1 MKKYS
6 LFILISLAIFSCSD
20 NDKEILPNVV
30 FILADDLGYGEIG
43 ILGQKKIE
51 TPNIDKLAKSGM
63 ILTNHYSGS
72 PVCAPS
78 RSILLT
84 GLHSGKNP
92 IRGNDEWKERGNV
105 WSFKAMFNNPELE
118 GQRPLPDSIITVA
131 DIFRSKGYKTGMF
144 GKWGLGAPN
153 TNSIP
158 NNKGFDFFYGYNC
171 QRQAHTFYPTHL
183 WKNKERHILENQ
195 IVNKGK
201 LPSNLDPNN
210 EESYLKYNQKDYAPT
225 LIHQEALK
233 FIERN
238 KDEKFFVFYA
248 SPIPHLPLQAPEKWV
263 NYYKDKFG
271 DEKPYT
277 GGSGYYPN
285 QYPKA
290 TYAAMISYLDQQ
302 VGELV
307 KKLKEIGKY
316 ENTLLIF
323 SSDNGPTHIK
333 HVDIDFFN
341 SAGPFLNSENT
352 VKGNLNEGGIRVP
365 TIVTWPKVIP
375 SGSESNHP
383 SVFYDYLAT
392 VSDLVGVSPPYKT
405 DGISFLPTLKGINQ
419 EKHKYLY
426 WEFPSYGGQQA
437 IRIDKWK
444 GIRKGLFK
452 GLTKLKLYNL
462 NLDSKELND
471 VASEYPEIVEK
482 MENFMKEAHKTPKM
496 DIFKIPVLENDKNN

>member
-1 MKKYS
+1 MRNYS
-6 LFILISLAIFSCSD
+6 IIFFLSLVIFSCSKIED
-20 NDKEILPNVV
+20 RDTFPNIV

-43 ILGQKKIE
+43 ILGQDKIE
-51 TPNIDKLAKSGM
+51 TPNIDVLAKSGM
-63 ILTNHYSGS
+63 ILTDHYTGS

-84 GLHSGKNP
+84 GLHSGNNP
-92 IRGNDEWKERGNV
+92 IRGNDEWKERGDV
-105 WSFKAMFNNPELE
+105 WSFEAMFDNPELE

-131 DIFRSKGYKTGMF
+131 DILKSQGYKTGMF

-183 WKNKERHILENQ
+183 WRNKERHILDNQ
-195 IVNKGK
+195 IVNKGR
-201 LPSNLDPNN
+201 LSIDLDPNN
-210 EESYLKYNQKDYAPT
+210 GESYIKYNQKDYAPT
-225 LIHQEALK
+225 LIHQEVLK
-233 FIERN
+233 FIDRN
-238 KDEKFFVFYA
+238 KDDRFFVYYA
-248 SPIPHLPLQAPEKWV
+248 SPIPHLPLQAPVEWV
-263 NYYKDKFG
+263 DFYKEKFG
-271 DEKPYT
+271 DEQPYT

-316 ENTLLIF
+316 ENTLIIF

-365 TIVTWPKVIP
+365 TIVTWPDVIP
-375 SGSESNHP
+375 PGSESNHP
-383 SVFYDYLAT
+383 STFYDYLAT

-405 DGISFLPTLKGINQ
+405 DGISFLPTLKGKTQ

-444 GIRKGLFK
+444 GIKKGLFK
-452 GLTKLKLYNL
+452 GESKLKLYDL
-462 NLDSKELND
+462 SVDSKELND
-471 VASEYPEIVEK
+471 VASKHPDIVTK
-482 MENFMKEAHKTPKM
+482 MENMMKEAHNTPSM
-496 DIFKIPVLENDKNN
+496 DIFKIPVLENDK

>member
-1 MKKYS
+1 MWNYKII
-6 LFILISLAIFSCSD
+6 FFISLVIFSCSKTENKD
-20 NDKEILPNVV
+20 TTPNIV

-51 TPNIDKLAKSGM
+51 TPNIDQLAKSGM
-63 ILTNHYSGS
+63 VLTDHYTGS

-84 GLHSGKNP
+84 GLHSGNNP

-105 WSFKAMFNNPELE
+105 WSFEAMFENPELE

-131 DIFRSKGYKTGMF
+131 DILRSKGYKTGMF

-183 WKNKERHILENQ
+183 WKNKERHILNNQ

-201 LPSNLDPNN
+201 LPSNLDPDN
-210 EESYLKYNQKDYAPT
+210 EESYIKYNQKDYAPT

-233 FIERN
+233 FIETN
-238 KDEKFFVFYA
+238 KDEKFFVYYA
-248 SPIPHLPLQAPEKWV
+248 SPIPHLPLQAPDIWV
-263 NYYKDKFG
+263 NYYRVKFG
-271 DEKPYT
+271 DEKPYA

-307 KKLKEIGKY
+307 KKLKKIGKY
-316 ENTLLIF
+316 ENTLIIF
-323 SSDNGPTHIK
+323 SSDNGPTHID

-365 TIVTWPKVIP
+365 AIVTWPKVI
-375 SGSESNHP
+375 SAGSESNHP
-383 SVFYDYLAT
+383 SIFYDYLAT
-392 VSDLVGVSPPYKT
+392 ISDLVGVTPPYKT
-405 DGISFLPTLKGINQ
+405 DGISFLPTLKGKTQ
-419 EKHKYLY
+419 KKHKFLY

-437 IRIDKWK
+437 IRINKWK
-444 GIRKGLFK
+444 GIKKGLIK
-452 GLTKLKLYNL
+452 GQSKLKLYNL
-462 NLDSKELND
+462 SLDPKELND
-471 VASEYPEIVEK
+471 VASEFPEIVAK
-482 MENFMKEAHKTPKM
+482 MENMMKDAHKTPKM
-496 DIFKIPVLENDKNN
+496 DIFKIPALEND

>member
-1 MKKYS
+1 MRNYS
-6 LFILISLAIFSCSD
+6 IIFFLSLVTFSCSKTENRD
-20 NDKEILPNVV
+20 TFPNIV
-30 FILADDLGYGEIG
+30 FILGDDLGYGEIG
-43 ILGQKKIE
+43 ILGQDKIE
-51 TPNIDKLAKSGM
+51 TPNIDELAKSGM
-63 ILTNHYSGS
+63 ILTDHYTGS

-84 GLHSGKNP
+84 GLHSGNNP
-92 IRGNDEWKERGNV
+92 IRGNDEWKERGDV
-105 WSFKAMFNNPELE
+105 WSFEAMFNNPELE

-131 DIFRSKGYKTGMF
+131 DILKSQGYKTGMF

-183 WKNKERHILENQ
+183 WKNKERHILNNQ

-201 LPSNLDPNN
+201 LPSNLDPDN
-210 EESYLKYNQKDYAPT
+210 EESYIKYNQKDYAPT

-233 FIERN
+233 FIETN
-238 KDEKFFVFYA
+238 KDEKFFVYYA
-248 SPIPHLPLQAPEKWV
+248 SPIPHLPLQAPDIWV
-263 NYYKDKFG
+263 NYYRVKFG
-271 DEKPYT
+271 DEKPYA

-307 KKLKEIGKY
+307 KKLKKIGKY
-316 ENTLLIF
+316 ENTLIIF
-323 SSDNGPTHIK
+323 SSDNGPTHID

-365 TIVTWPKVIP
+365 AIVTWPKVI
-375 SGSESNHP
+375 SAGSESNHP
-383 SVFYDYLAT
+383 SIFYDYLAT
-392 VSDLVGVSPPYKT
+392 ISDLVGVTPPYKT
-405 DGISFLPTLKGINQ
+405 DGISFLPTLKGKTQ
-419 EKHKYLY
+419 KKHKFLY

-437 IRIDKWK
+437 IRINKWK
-444 GIRKGLFK
+444 GIKKGLIK
-452 GLTKLKLYNL
+452 GQSKLKLYNL
-462 NLDSKELND
+462 SLDPKELND
-471 VASEYPEIVEK
+471 VASEFPEIVAK
-482 MENFMKEAHKTPKM
+482 MENMMKDAHKTPKM
-496 DIFKIPVLENDKNN
+496 DIFKIPALEND

>member
-1 MKKYS
+1 MNKY
-6 LFILISLAIFSCSD
+6 LLYILISLSIFSCSN
-20 NDKEILPNVV
+20 NDKENLPSVV

-63 ILTNHYSGS
+63 ILTDHYTGS

-84 GLHSGKNP
+84 GLHSGNNP
-92 IRGNDEWKERGNV
+92 IRGNDEWKERGDV
-105 WSFKAMFNNPELE
+105 WSFKAMFDNPELE
-118 GQRPLPDSIITVA
+118 GQRPLPDSIVTIV
-131 DIFRSKGYKTGMF
+131 DILKSKGYKTGMF

-171 QRQAHTFYPTHL
+171 QRQAHTFFPTHL
-183 WKNKERHILENQ
+183 WKNKERHILENR

-201 LPSNLDPNN
+201 LPSNLDPNS
-210 EESYLKYNQKDYAPT
+210 EESYINYNQKDYAPT

-238 KDEKFFVFYA
+238 KDEKFFVYYA
-248 SPIPHLPLQAPEKWV
+248 SPIPHLPLQAPAIWV
-263 NYYKDKFG
+263 NYYREKFG
-271 DEKPYT
+271 EEKPYT

-316 ENTLLIF
+316 ENTLIIF
-323 SSDNGPTHIK
+323 SSDNGPTHID

-365 TIVTWPKVIP
+365 TIATWPKVIAA
-375 SGSESNHP
+375 GSKSNHP
-383 SVFYDYLAT
+383 SIFYDYLAT
-392 VSDLVGVSPPYKT
+392 ISDLVGVTPPYKT
-405 DGISFLPTLKGINQ
+405 DGISFLPTLKGKTQ

-437 IRIDKWK
+437 IRINKWK
-444 GIRKGLFK
+444 GIKKGLIK
-452 GLTKLKLYNL
+452 GQSKLKLYNL
-462 NLDSKELND
+462 SLDSKELND
-471 VASEYPEIVEK
+471 VASEFPEIVAK
-482 MENFMKEAHKTPKM
+482 MENMMKGAHKTPKM
-496 DIFKIPVLENDKNN
+496 DIFKIPALENDKKN

>member
-1 MKKYS
+1 MRKY
-6 LFILISLAIFSCSD
+6 LILILFSLVICSCSKTEE
-20 NDKEILPNVV
+20 NDLPNLV

-43 ILGQKKIE
+43 VLGQNKIE
-51 TPNIDKLAKSGM
+51 TPNIDQLAKDGM

-84 GLHSGKNP
+84 GLHSGNNP
-92 IRGNDEWKERGNV
+92 IRGNDEWKERGDV
-105 WSFKAMFNNPELE
+105 WSFKAMFDNPKLE

-131 DIFRSKGYKTGMF
+131 DILRSKGYRTGMF
-144 GKWGLGAPN
+144 GKWGLGAP
-153 TNSIP
+153 TSNSIP

-183 WKNKERHILENQ
+183 WRNKQRHLLDNL
-195 IVNKGK
+195 IVDKGG
-201 LPSNLDPNN
+201 LPEDLDPKN
-210 EESYLKYNQKDYAPT
+210 EESYRMYNQFDYAPK

-238 KDEKFFVFYA
+238 KDDKFFLYYA
-248 SPIPHLPLQAPEKWV
+248 SPIPHLPLQAPVKWV
-263 NYYKDKFG
+263 NYYREKFG
-271 DEKPYT
+271 DEIPYT

-307 KKLKEIGKY
+307 EKLKEIGKY
-316 ENTLLIF
+316 KNTLIIF
-323 SSDNGPTHIK
+323 SSDNGPTHVK
-333 HVDIDFFN
+333 HVDIDFFD
-341 SAGPFLNSENT
+341 SAGPFSNLENT

-365 TIVTWPKVIP
+365 TIVTWPDVIA
-375 SGSESNHP
+375 SGSKSNHP
-383 SVFYDYLAT
+383 SIFYDYLAT
-392 VSDLVGVSPPYKT
+392 VSDLVGISPPYKT
-405 DGISFLPTLKGINQ
+405 DGISFLPTLKGKSQ

-437 IRIDKWK
+437 IRIDQWLSL
-444 GIRKGLFK
+444 IH
-452 GLTKLKLYNL
+452 
-462 NLDSKELND
+462 
-471 VASEYPEIVEK
+471 I
-482 MENFMKEAHKTPKM
+482 
-496 DIFKIPVLENDKNN
+496 

>member
-1 MKKYS
+1 MNKYL
-6 LFILISLAIFSCSD
+6 LFILISLSILSCSN
-20 NDKEILPNVV
+20 NDKDNLPNIV

-63 ILTNHYSGS
+63 ILTDHYTGS

-84 GLHSGKNP
+84 GLHSGNNP
-92 IRGNDEWKERGNV
+92 IRGNDEWKERGDV
-105 WSFKAMFNNPELE
+105 WSFKAMFDNPELE
-118 GQRPLPDSIITVA
+118 GQRPLPDSIVTIA
-131 DIFRSKGYKTGMF
+131 DILRSKGYKTGMF

-171 QRQAHTFYPTHL
+171 QRQAHTFFPTHL
-183 WKNKERHILENQ
+183 WKNKERHILENR
-195 IVNKGK
+195 IVNKGE

-210 EESYLKYNQKDYAPT
+210 EESYIKYNQKDYAPT
-225 LIHQEALK
+225 LIHEEALK

-238 KDEKFFVFYA
+238 KDEKFFVYYA
-248 SPIPHLPLQAPEKWV
+248 SPIPHLPLQAPSIWV
-263 NYYKDKFG
+263 NYYREKFG
-271 DEKPYT
+271 EEKPYT

-316 ENTLLIF
+316 ENTLIIF
-323 SSDNGPTHIK
+323 SSDNGPTHID

-365 TIVTWPKVIP
+365 TIATWPNVITA
-375 SGSESNHP
+375 GSESDHP
-383 SVFYDYLAT
+383 SIFYDYLAT
-392 VSDLVGVSPPYKT
+392 ISDLVGVTPPYKT
-405 DGISFLPTLKGINQ
+405 DGISFLPTLKGKTQ

-437 IRIDKWK
+437 IRINKWK
-444 GIRKGLFK
+444 GIKKGLIK
-452 GLTKLKLYNL
+452 GQSKLKLYNL
-462 NLDSKELND
+462 SHDLKELND
-471 VASEYPEIVEK
+471 VASEFPEIVAK
-482 MENFMKEAHKTPKM
+482 MENMMKGAHKTPKM
-496 DIFKIPVLENDKNN
+496 DIFKIPALEND